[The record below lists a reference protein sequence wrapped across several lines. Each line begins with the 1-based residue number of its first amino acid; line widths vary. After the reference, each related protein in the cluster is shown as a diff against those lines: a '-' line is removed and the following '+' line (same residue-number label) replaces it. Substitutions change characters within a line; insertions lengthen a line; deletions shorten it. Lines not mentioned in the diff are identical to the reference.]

1 MKKKQIKNL
10 SLKKFTVSKLNN
22 LHMVMGG
29 AFNELAFNSRGGS
42 CSLKTARSR
51 GSRCCTE

>member
-22 LHMVMGG
+22 PHLVMGG
-29 AFNELAFNSRGGS
+29 MLDDSRGS
-42 CSLKTARSR
+42 CSLRTQGTNKSK
-51 GSRCCTE
+51 CCKDIN